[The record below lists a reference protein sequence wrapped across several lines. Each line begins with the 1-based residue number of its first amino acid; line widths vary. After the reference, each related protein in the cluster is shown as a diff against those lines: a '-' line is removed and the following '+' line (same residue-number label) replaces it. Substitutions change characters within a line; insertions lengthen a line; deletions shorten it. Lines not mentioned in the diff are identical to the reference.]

1 MKVPII
7 NHPDYVAQIGDDH
20 RFPIKKFGELIKLLK
35 KDGIANEKNIFEPK
49 EVSLDTL
56 RRAHSYDYVEKILK
70 LNLSKDEIRKLGFP
84 LVPSVRLSLIHI

>member
-1 MKVPII
+1 M
-7 NHPDYVAQIGDDH
+7 
-20 RFPIKKFGELIKLLK
+20 
-35 KDGIANEKNIFEPK
+35 FEPK

-84 LVPSVRLSLIHI
+84 FGSLV